1 MAEHPAAIGIE
12 LMNEPPIVSADLD
25 AAPLYQFFREC
36 YEAVREIA
44 GADMGV
50 GVMDFDQ
57 VRNHFCA
64 AILAASFCYSARSTS
79 TKKRSIYQDGL
90 GTNVGKA
97 PTKKREMGF

>member
-1 MAEHPAAIGIE
+1 
-12 LMNEPPIVSADLD
+12 MNEPPIVSADLD

-64 AILAASFCYSARSTS
+64 AIFAAFFCYSATG

-90 GTNVGKA
+90 GTNIGKA
-97 PTKKREMGF
+97 LTKEREMGF